1 MLIRSIAGTNI
12 QIDVLLPPGSNPH
25 FYQLK
30 PSDITKMKN
39 AKEVFWIGEGFEVYL
54 KKVFTAH
61 QIRNTTIEAL
71 AGVELDDE
79 PHTHH
84 DQNGAIHKLSEQGH
98 QDPHLWLDPY
108 LMLDIIPEVRS
119 RLSKFYPESAGAFAK
134 NSEQTTTAI
143 NLLIEDYTTQFKS
156 ESSRPVF
163 SAHDAF
169 RRLSDRLGFT
179 LVDSFADSAEKKPG
193 IGHLKRMQEKI
204 RALEKVCFLEEL
216 GTTSFYTKSIPAE
229 TDVKRAQ
236 IDLLG
241 QTLTGTATYPEYL
254 AQLLS
259 TLRECTRL

>member
-1 MLIRSIAGTNI
+1 
-12 QIDVLLPPGSNPH
+12 
-25 FYQLK
+25 Y
-30 PSDITKMKN
+30 
-39 AKEVFWIGEGFEVYL
+39 
-54 KKVFTAH
+54 TAEFKA
-61 QIRNTTIEAL
+61 EA
-71 AGVELDDE
+71 
-79 PHTHH
+79 
-84 DQNGAIHKLSEQGH
+84 
-98 QDPHLWLDPY
+98 
-108 LMLDIIPEVRS
+108 
-119 RLSKFYPESAGAFAK
+119 
-134 NSEQTTTAI
+134 
-143 NLLIEDYTTQFKS
+143 
-156 ESSRPVF
+156 SRPVF

-216 GTTSFYTKSIPAE
+216 GITSFYTKSIPAE